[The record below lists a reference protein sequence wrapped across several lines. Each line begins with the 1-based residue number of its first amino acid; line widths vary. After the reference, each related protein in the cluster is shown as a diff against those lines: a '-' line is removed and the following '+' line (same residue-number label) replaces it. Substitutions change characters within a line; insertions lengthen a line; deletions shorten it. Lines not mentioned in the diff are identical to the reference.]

1 MNMIERGQHVKCFM
15 RNGMSL
21 EGIVEE
27 WLPGQAVLKSLD
39 GKSLMFI
46 HRPGD
51 DILLTKVVLEEPE
64 IIPEETK
71 VVEETERKE
80 HVRQKLTEVLQ
91 PDVEPELQKK
101 NIQEL
106 RQMVQDQ
113 DRQIIANKT
122 KEHFGSPGAGKT
134 THYSS
139 PYTQHRTPGRK
150 VRSAYQPGKLPPW
163 VK

>member
-1 MNMIERGQHVKCFM
+1 MNTIDNGQHVKCFM
-15 RNGMSL
+15 RNGMVL

-39 GKSLMFI
+39 GKSLMFV

-64 IIPEETK
+64 VISEEKK

-106 RQMVQDQ
+106 RQMVQEQ

-122 KEHFGSPGAGKT
+122 KEHFGSPGAGRT
-134 THYSS
+134 TQYSTPYS
-139 PYTQHRTPGRK
+139 PRRVRGNM
-150 VRSAYQPGKLPPW
+150 RSAYMPGKLPPW